1 MHIEQEPTPKG
12 SPNTED
18 MTESADNEHMKKHT
32 RSEVWGTN
40 PVRRSECITNQSVN
54 EKVLVMKANA
64 DLHEIKIPK
73 AYTDAIKS
81 LEGKSW
87 KEAMDYELNRLEE
100 MNT

>member
-1 MHIEQEPTPKG
+1 MHIEQEPTPKD
-12 SPNTED
+12 SPNTKD
-18 MTESADNEHMKKHT
+18 MTESADNKHT
-32 RSEVWGTN
+32 KSTRLEVWGTD
-40 PVRRSECITNQSVN
+40 PVMRSECITNHSVN
-54 EKVLVMKANA
+54 EKVLVTKANA